1 MELLLE
7 FVIEFFFEI
16 IVDSGLE
23 LQHNERIP
31 KWIRVTL
38 AVFTVLFFTV
48 VIVGC
53 IVLGAL
59 ILKDTLLGGIVLI
72 FLGVIMLLCAIR
84 KIVKVKKHQLD

>member
-16 IVDSGLE
+16 IVDCGME
-23 LQHNERIP
+23 LQHNEKIP

-38 AVFTVLFFTV
+38 AVFVVLFFV
-48 VIVGC
+48 AVIVGC

-59 ILKDTLLGGIVLI
+59 ILKNTLLGGIVLI

-84 KIVKVKKHQLD
+84 KIMKMKSHQLD